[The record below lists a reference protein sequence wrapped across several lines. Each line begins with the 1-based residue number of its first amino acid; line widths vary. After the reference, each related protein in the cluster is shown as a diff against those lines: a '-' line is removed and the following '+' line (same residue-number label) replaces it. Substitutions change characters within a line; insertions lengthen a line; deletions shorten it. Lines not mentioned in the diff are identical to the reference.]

1 MIKRGINCVV
11 PKQSKVKGTKVAP
24 RPTIKAL
31 QVEGTREV
39 EETGAYEQ
47 AYLDKVKVLPLGKE
61 EGLIRPHH
69 TYELRS
75 YS

>member
-1 MIKRGINCVV
+1 M
-11 PKQSKVKGTKVAP
+11 P